1 MDATHTSFETTI
13 QTESGHSRLL
23 VVLSDVPSVQE
34 EEALL
39 TRGIHDVAQF
49 LVKSA
54 GNGPDRS
61 TIIDLRTSNTF
72 SPPSAPACFA
82 YIEAVRGLLQSHTLE
97 RGPAAPPANLVI
109 SSYGQHQARERTT
122 QYLESPGGSFSRGAT
137 YDLREDVA

>member
-1 MDATHTSFETTI
+1 MDTTHTSFETTT
-13 QTESGHSRLL
+13 QTQSDHSQLL
-23 VVLSDVPSVQE
+23 IVLSDVPSVQE

-54 GNGPDRS
+54 GNGPEGS
-61 TIIDLRTSNTF
+61 TIIDLRASDAL
-72 SPPSAPACFA
+72 SPSSAPACSA

-97 RGPAAPPANLVI
+97 RGPAAPPANLMI
-109 SSYGQHQARERTT
+109 SSHGQREARERTM

-137 YDLREDVA
+137 YDLREDVT